1 MGKTTHRRERR
12 LVEDLRCL
20 LTSNPLQFVQ
30 VWNLYLDG
38 WCRDAAARGRRM
50 SDRAFGKSEE
60 PVFAL
65 AEKAERLLEGLGAE
79 ADRLVGARTRLVLN
93 HACCKAVAGA
103 TDPLL
108 YRFSQDSVL
117 RRLR

>member
-1 MGKTTHRRERR
+1 MTKTTHRRERR

-20 LTSNPLQFVQ
+20 LTSSPSRFIQ

-50 SDRAFGKSEE
+50 SEEAFGETEE

-65 AEKAERLLEGLGAE
+65 VSKAERLLEGLGEE
-79 ADRLVGARTRLVLN
+79 ATRLVGTRTRMELN

-108 YRFSQDSVL
+108 YRFARDSINRVL
-117 RRLR
+117 R